1 MKKVIIAT
9 FVGGLALPVLAQ
21 MTPVGVWRTYDDN
34 TKELSSEVR
43 ITENGGVLSGKIEK
57 LLRKEANEI
66 DSWKSPH
73 KAIVSVLMLK
83 EGWDVRNVTTI
94 VGPGT

>member
-9 FVGGLALPVLAQ
+9 FVGALALPVLAQ

-57 LLRKEANEI
+57 LLRKDAKQN
-66 DSWKSPH
+66 
-73 KAIVSVLMLK
+73 
-83 EGWDVRNVTTI
+83 DVCDKCPDGRKGSNRPFWPRRHARTRSAR
-94 VGPGT
+94 GR